1 MAINIRDFA
10 AKYSLDSSD
19 VIKLLVKAGMDIHD
33 DSAELTSEQMALLKD
48 QVTQKQPRGTLRL
61 KLGVKKESAVANDVV
76 EDVVVEQ
83 EVKDVEDVV
92 VHKQDQTEVVGAADN
107 NVESSADY
115 RSDADL
121 IRSRLS
127 VKASAN
133 VKKPVVKADE
143 SSDFGKSKKSKNSVR
158 SIVKTKKQKEEDL
171 ADRLAAESFE
181 LHKAKLSQKFEM
193 PVEPVTREVKLGDI
207 ISVIDLANQLAVK
220 ATVIVMH
227 LMKMGVMVTVNQS
240 IDQDTAIL
248 LIEELG
254 HKYILVKNEEEQLE
268 SMAAK
273 NDEPDLP
280 RAPIVTVMGHVDHG
294 KTTLLDKIRSSSVVD
309 GEAGGITQ
317 SIGAYLVKTK
327 KGSVAFLDTPGHEA
341 FTAMRARGAQCTD
354 IVVLIVAADDGVMPQ
369 TIEAIQHAKAANVPI
384 VVAVNKM
391 DKEDADPERV
401 KSELASHG
409 VVAESWG
416 GDILFQEVSAKTG
429 LGVDALL
436 EHLAL
441 QAEML
446 ELKAPASGVAAGLV
460 IEAVLDKGFGAVATL
475 MVQSGCLKLG
485 DIVLIGSEYG
495 RVRSL
500 VDSQNNKIKRAGPST
515 PVKITGLSGVPSAGE
530 SFMVMDSE
538 KVAREYARLR
548 KQKSRDKKM
557 LQTKI
562 KPLDQMFEEA
572 KSGEQSIILNIVLKA
587 DTHGA
592 VEALSESVKKLSN
605 EQITIKVIGCGV
617 GMINETD
624 VNLAIASSAMVV
636 GFNVRA
642 DFGANKLLLA
652 NSLEPFYCS
661 VIYDLIEKIKVR
673 VKGMEEPVFVDE
685 VVGRVEVRDVFR
697 SSKFGVVAGCM
708 VVHGLVKKNALLRV
722 LRDGMVIHQGVV
734 NSLRRSKDDV
744 NEVKA
749 GIECGV
755 GVKDYTD
762 IRAGDEL
769 EIFISKKQ

>member
-1 MAINIRDFA
+1 MAINIKDFA
-10 AKYSLDSSD
+10 AKYSLDSKD
-19 VIKLLVKAGMDIHD
+19 LIKHLVKAGMEVPD
-33 DSAELTSEQMALLKD
+33 DSVELTTDQMNILKD
-48 QVTQKQPRGTLRL
+48 QVAQKQSRGTLRL
-61 KLGVKKESAVANDVV
+61 KLGVKKEDPKEEVAYKN
-76 EDVVVEQ
+76 Q
-83 EVKDVEDVV
+83 EEKKESL
-92 VHKQDQTEVVGAADN
+92 KPQTVDLEVAADKK
-107 NVESSADY
+107 SKTY
-115 RSDADL
+115 QSDADV
-121 IRSRLS
+121 IRSRLA
-127 VKASAN
+127 VKASKS
-133 VKKPVVKADE
+133 VKNPVVKAEEVDSGKAKKVK
-143 SSDFGKSKKSKNSVR
+143 SSVKDN
-158 SIVKTKKQKEEDL
+158 IKTKKQKEEDM
-171 ADRLAAESFE
+171 ADRLAAKSLEQ
-181 LHKAKLSQKFEM
+181 HKAKLSQKFEI
-193 PVEPVTREVKLGDI
+193 PAEPVAKEVRLGEM
-207 ISVIDLANQLAVK
+207 ISIVDLSNQLAVK
-220 ATVIVMH
+220 STAIVMQ

-240 IDQDTAIL
+240 IDQETAVL
-248 LIEELG
+248 LVEELG
-254 HKYILVKNEEEQLE
+254 HKYIIIRNEEEELE
-268 SMAAK
+268 LLAAQ
-273 NDEPDLP
+273 NSEPSQV

-294 KTTLLDKIRSSSVVD
+294 KTTLLDKIRKSSVVD

-327 KGSVAFLDTPGHEA
+327 KGNVAFLDTPGHEA

-369 TIEAIQHAKAANVPI
+369 TIEAIQHAKAAKVPI

-391 DKEDADPERV
+391 DKEGADPERV
-401 KSELASHG
+401 KSELAGHD
-409 VVAESWG
+409 VIAESWG

-446 ELKAPASGVAAGLV
+446 ELKAPATGMASGTV

-485 DIVLIGSEYG
+485 DIVLIGAEYG
-495 RVRSL
+495 RVRSI
-500 VDSQNNKIKRAGPST
+500 VDSQNQKIKIAGPST

-530 SFMVMDSE
+530 NFRVMDSE
-538 KVAREYARLR
+538 KSARDYSRLR

-572 KSGEQSIILNIVLKA
+572 KTGEQEIVLNIVLKA

-605 EQITIKVIGCGV
+605 EQITIKVIGFGV

-624 VNLAIASSAMVV
+624 VNLALASSAMVV

-642 DFGANKLLLA
+642 DFGANKLLQ
-652 NSLEPFYCS
+652 SSGIDPFYCS
-661 VIYDLIEKIKVR
+661 VIYDLIEKIKVQ
-673 VKGMEEPVFVDE
+673 VKGMEEPVFVEE
-685 VVGRVEVRDVFR
+685 VVGKVDVREVFR

-708 VVHGLVKKNALLRV
+708 VTHGFVKKNICVRV
-722 LRDGMVIHQGVV
+722 LRDGVVIHQGVV

-744 NEVKA
+744 TEVKA
-749 GIECGV
+749 GIECGI

-762 IRAGDEL
+762 MRSGDEL
-769 EIFISKKQ
+769 EVYINKKQ

>member
-1 MAINIRDFA
+1 MAINIKDFA
-10 AKYSLDSSD
+10 AKYSLDSKD
-19 VIKLLVKAGMDIHD
+19 LIKHLVKAGMEVPD
-33 DSAELTSEQMALLKD
+33 DSVELTTDQMNILKD
-48 QVTQKQPRGTLRL
+48 QVAQKQSRGTLRL
-61 KLGVKKESAVANDVV
+61 KLGVKKEDPKEGVAYKN
-76 EDVVVEQ
+76 Q
-83 EVKDVEDVV
+83 EEKKESL
-92 VHKQDQTEVVGAADN
+92 KPQTVDLEVAADKK
-107 NVESSADY
+107 SKTY
-115 RSDADL
+115 QSDADV
-121 IRSRLS
+121 IRSRLA
-127 VKASAN
+127 VKASKS
-133 VKKPVVKADE
+133 VKNPVVKAEEVDSGKAKKVK
-143 SSDFGKSKKSKNSVR
+143 SSVKDN
-158 SIVKTKKQKEEDL
+158 IKTKKQKEEDM
-171 ADRLAAESFE
+171 ADRLAAKSLEQ
-181 LHKAKLSQKFEM
+181 HKAKLSQKFEI
-193 PVEPVTREVKLGDI
+193 PAEPVAREVRLGEM
-207 ISVIDLANQLAVK
+207 ISIVDLSNQLAVK
-220 ATVIVMH
+220 ATAIVMQ

-240 IDQDTAIL
+240 IDQETAVL
-248 LIEELG
+248 LVEELG
-254 HKYILVKNEEEQLE
+254 HKYIIVRNEEEELE
-268 SMAAK
+268 LLAAQ
-273 NDEPDLP
+273 NSEPSQV

-294 KTTLLDKIRSSSVVD
+294 KTTLLDKIRKSSVVD

-327 KGSVAFLDTPGHEA
+327 KGNVAFLDTPGHEA

-369 TIEAIQHAKAANVPI
+369 TIEAIQHAKAAKVPI

-391 DKEDADPERV
+391 DKEGADPERV
-401 KSELASHG
+401 KSELAGHD
-409 VVAESWG
+409 VIAESWG

-446 ELKAPASGVAAGLV
+446 ELKAPATGMASGTV

-485 DIVLIGSEYG
+485 DIVLIGAEYG
-495 RVRSL
+495 RVRSI
-500 VDSQNNKIKRAGPST
+500 VDSQNQKIKIAGPST

-530 SFMVMDSE
+530 NFRVMDSE
-538 KVAREYARLR
+538 KSARDYSRLR

-557 LQTKI
+557 LQTKV

-572 KSGEQSIILNIVLKA
+572 KTGEQEIVLNIVLKA

-605 EQITIKVIGCGV
+605 EQITIKVIGSGV

-624 VNLAIASSAMVV
+624 VNLALASSAMVV

-642 DFGANKLLLA
+642 DFGANKLLQ
-652 NSLEPFYCS
+652 SSGIDPFYCS
-661 VIYDLIEKIKVR
+661 VIYDLIEKIKAQ
-673 VKGMEEPVFVDE
+673 VKGMEEPVFVEE
-685 VVGRVEVRDVFR
+685 VVGKVDVREVFR

-708 VVHGLVKKNALLRV
+708 VTHGFVKKNICVRV
-722 LRDGMVIHQGVV
+722 LRDGVVIHQGIV

-744 NEVKA
+744 TEVKA
-749 GIECGV
+749 GIECGI

-762 IRAGDEL
+762 MRSGDEL
-769 EIFISKKQ
+769 EVYINKKQ